1 MKPAQRFRFPEEL
14 ADTAARS
21 RQYGESSRTTALP
34 RSGLPNNF
42 EEEFLSRARVTALP
56 EPPREI
62 DHTVA
67 GETDFLAEIAK
78 RGGESEEW
86 VRSFEK
92 WTQGVEKTVAEPTE
106 WLREYGQMEKTAAR
120 EFAARNTQTQMIR
133 QNSDFQRFADH
144 LLSNKSEE
152 EFKAEIQ
159 STWRF
164 EDLRNDLTY
173 EIGDV
178 NEAGLVQY
186 LKLLAIENSPEPKE
200 IELRG
205 TNDPQTI
212 LWFLTGSN
220 GLRNVLRKEQRDL
233 DRRVLFILEGNPQ
246 AYREMLVD
254 TAGQFDP
261 AARNKTNDE
270 LVTELYEDSAAWR
283 KILWAMSA
291 RIDGDRRIHEFMQDA
306 TSEDLA
312 LLAGRFNI
320 PLFLGDGSL
329 KSYDDL
335 ITDMLSDPAASE
347 YLYDLYTDWEIK
359 NDTLTKI
366 KLFFQNEN
374 NYSMSQ
380 LKLLAKGY
388 GINVLTNKTKNELVA
403 DLLEK
408 TPALE
413 DLTDMINLPEG
424 EWIVE
429 KNFWHNK
436 TPRTVNLR
444 NGSRFVWY
452 EDGNLEESG
461 HYIGGKKEGEFV
473 YGRPNGSLFSVE
485 NYKNDVLD
493 GKFRTF
499 DSENRVES
507 DGEYL
512 NGQREGTWTF
522 YERNG
527 DFSTAEY
534 RNGEEIPQENASSKA
549 EILVSPEYQNLI
561 QRIVD
566 KDLEKELIDEF
577 FNAEDLY
584 DFMVALKK
592 LGITDRGGEDAIYS
606 YLTLLAIDSDATIE
620 LSDPVEVFEYLKN
633 NSRALKFVP
642 LVNRVMQMPEWVVR
656 KEKIEEEIRA
666 SPEFK
671 RFEEKTR
678 TIPEFSLGMILHG
691 MLSDIDLSTQE
702 KNAGLDLYALRNIHT
717 EEDFQHY
724 LSLSDL
730 RDKGAAAFLFNYTW
744 RTSFNEPEN
753 IPGRSGVKKELSVRE
768 SRNFWKKYQ
777 EALKNPK
784 LFATLEVPS
793 QGSVIYAPSDFDALE
808 VFDDLEAGKKSKYLP
823 SKKTRNVEK
832 VVTQLRE
839 LYYRPL
845 PEKSLL

>member
-1 MKPAQRFRFPEEL
+1 
-14 ADTAARS
+14 
-21 RQYGESSRTTALP
+21 
-34 RSGLPNNF
+34 
-42 EEEFLSRARVTALP
+42 
-56 EPPREI
+56 
-62 DHTVA
+62 
-67 GETDFLAEIAK
+67 
-78 RGGESEEW
+78 
-86 VRSFEK
+86 
-92 WTQGVEKTVAEPTE
+92 
-106 WLREYGQMEKTAAR
+106 
-120 EFAARNTQTQMIR
+120 
-133 QNSDFQRFADH
+133 
-144 LLSNKSEE
+144 
-152 EFKAEIQ
+152 
-159 STWRF
+159 
-164 EDLRNDLTY
+164 
-173 EIGDV
+173 
-178 NEAGLVQY
+178 
-186 LKLLAIENSPEPKE
+186 
-200 IELRG
+200 LRG

-527 DFSTAEY
+527 DF
-534 RNGEEIPQENASSKA
+534 
-549 EILVSPEYQNLI
+549 
-561 QRIVD
+561 
-566 KDLEKELIDEF
+566 
-577 FNAEDLY
+577 
-584 DFMVALKK
+584 
-592 LGITDRGGEDAIYS
+592 
-606 YLTLLAIDSDATIE
+606 LLPNTE
-620 LSDPVEVFEYLKN
+620 T
-633 NSRALKFVP
+633 
-642 LVNRVMQMPEWVVR
+642 VR
-656 KEKIEEEIRA
+656 KFRRKMRLRKPKYW
-666 SPEFK
+666 SP
-671 RFEEKTR
+671 R
-678 TIPEFSLGMILHG
+678 I
-691 MLSDIDLSTQE
+691 
-702 KNAGLDLYALRNIHT
+702 
-717 EEDFQHY
+717 
-724 LSLSDL
+724 
-730 RDKGAAAFLFNYTW
+730 
-744 RTSFNEPEN
+744 
-753 IPGRSGVKKELSVRE
+753 
-768 SRNFWKKYQ
+768 
-777 EALKNPK
+777 
-784 LFATLEVPS
+784 
-793 QGSVIYAPSDFDALE
+793 
-808 VFDDLEAGKKSKYLP
+808 SKPY
-823 SKKTRNVEK
+823 SANC
-832 VVTQLRE
+832 
-839 LYYRPL
+839 
-845 PEKSLL
+845 